1 MSRPVRA
8 TATTP
13 AVKAPRSSP
22 AKGQGASMTHERI
35 AADLDAF
42 RKSGG
47 RIEVLGVTRTLQRI
61 DPALETAPAKPAPA
75 PVSRT
80 RR

>member
-8 TATTP
+8 TSTP
-13 AVKAPRSSP
+13 AVKTSRSSP
-22 AKGQGASMTHERI
+22 AKGQGASLTHERI

-61 DPALETAPAKPAPA
+61 DPGVDPTPSRPAGTPAA
-75 PVSRT
+75 KSR
-80 RR
+80 R

>member
-8 TATTP
+8 TSTP
-13 AVKAPRSSP
+13 AVKASRSAP
-22 AKGQGASMTHERI
+22 AKGQGASLTHERI

-61 DPALETAPAKPAPA
+61 DPGVDPSPSRPAAAPAAK
-75 PVSRT
+75 SR
-80 RR
+80 R